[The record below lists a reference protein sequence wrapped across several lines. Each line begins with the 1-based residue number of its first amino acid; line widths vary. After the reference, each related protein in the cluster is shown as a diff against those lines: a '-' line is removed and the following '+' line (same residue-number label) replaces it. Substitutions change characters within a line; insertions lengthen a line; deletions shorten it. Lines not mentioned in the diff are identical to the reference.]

1 MSLKVT
7 VPKKATE
14 VSLSEALLSEARDQG
29 LDISD
34 AAEAGL
40 ARAVSEKR
48 AELWLRNNEE
58 AIASSNAYVEK
69 KGLPLEKFR
78 PF

>member
-1 MSLKVT
+1 MSPKVP

-14 VSLSEALLSEARDQG
+14 VSLPEALLSEARDFG
-29 LDISD
+29 ANVSP

-40 ARAVSEKR
+40 AKTVSEKR
-48 AELWLRNNEE
+48 AELWLKNNED

-69 KGLPLEKFR
+69 NGLPLEKFR